1 VRALDRVVDALRDAG
16 QEPTEPRA
24 NQWRARCPAHGG
36 TTATS
41 LSVKGIEGSVLLHC
55 FAGCTTADV
64 AEALGLRMAD
74 LFDEPRGA
82 TYAYGDGRVVHRSP
96 DKRFRQSGNTSG
108 HPELYRLDAV
118 RTAVL
123 AGHPVYVVEGEK
135 DVLALESVGVTATCS
150 PMGAGK
156 WGMVDPTPL
165 HGATVIVVADKDTPG
180 RKHAADVAESLAGH
194 AEVVVVEAL
203 VGKDAADHIAA
214 DHGVDELVP
223 VEVVATEP
231 APARLSVVRLS
242 DVVPERVS
250 WLWPGRIPVGK
261 LVTLD
266 GDPSLGKSTLALT
279 FAAVVTTG
287 GTWPDASTC
296 TFTGDVIL
304 LSGEDGLADTVR
316 PRLDAAGADVTRVHA
331 VQGVTLPDGSL
342 RPPTLADVDELHELV
357 TETGARLL
365 IVDVLMAYL
374 PSGTDS
380 HKDQDIRR
388 VLSRLSTLAD
398 STGCTVLLVR
408 HLNKAKG
415 GDPMYRGGG
424 SIGIVGAARAGM
436 LVAKD
441 PDDEDVRVLACTKS
455 NLGPE
460 PEGLTYR
467 LTDADA
473 HGVAR
478 VQWLGVSTHDA
489 RALLA
494 DHAEDAAERPERDE
508 AVAWLEDHLTEQ
520 GRVLSRD
527 VKSAAQKERIT
538 ERTLKRA
545 AKELRVVY
553 TEEGFPR
560 RTFWCLPGQAPSGDT
575 PTDPDPRLSER
586 GPTVPTGPTVPDLRE
601 HKASQD
607 AEAQSGQWG
616 HGSERRP
623 HCTVCGQM
631 LLLDV
636 PGRTVCDARDDVH
649 ATARLVSAA

>member
-1 VRALDRVVDALRDAG
+1 VRALERVVDALRNAG

-24 NQWRARCPAHGG
+24 NNWRARCPAHEGQS
-36 TTATS
+36 ATS
-41 LSVKGIEGSVLLHC
+41 LSFKAIEARVLLYCH
-55 FAGCTTADV
+55 AGCTTPDV

-74 LFDEPRGA
+74 LFDEPRGV
-82 TYAYGDGRVVHRSP
+82 TYRYGDSGRQVHRTP

-108 HPELYRLDAV
+108 RPELYRLDAV

-123 AGHPVYVVEGEK
+123 AGHPVFVVEGEQ
-135 DVLALESVGVTATCS
+135 DVHALESVGVTATCC

-156 WGMVDPTPL
+156 WGKVDDTPL

-180 RKHAADVAESLAGH
+180 RKHAADVAVSLAGL

-203 VGKDAADHIAA
+203 VGKDSADHIAA
-214 DHGVDELVP
+214 GHGVDELVQ
-223 VEVVATEP
+223 VEVVSTATTPEP
-231 APARLSVVRLS
+231 VPRLSVVRLS

-296 TFTGDVIL
+296 TFPGDVIL

-316 PRLDAAGADVTRVHA
+316 PRLDAAKADVTRVHA
-331 VQGVTLPDGSL
+331 VQGVTLADGSL

-388 VLSRLSTLAD
+388 VLSRLGTLAD
-398 STGCTVLLVR
+398 STGCTVLLLR

-494 DHAEDAAERPERDE
+494 DHGDDEDEDRTAVEGWLQELLQDNGLTLPANDVYKAAATAGFSRDQAKRAKQRLGIKAVKIGKSWGWQLPNKGAPTPPPPPASPETRSLAPLLPSQVSVGADE
-508 AVAWLEDHLTEQ
+508 PQEGKGAREQ
-520 GRVLSRD
+520 GSSD
-527 VKSAAQKERIT
+527 G
-538 ERTLKRA
+538 
-545 AKELRVVY
+545 
-553 TEEGFPR
+553 EG
-560 RTFWCLPGQAPSGDT
+560 
-575 PTDPDPRLSER
+575 
-586 GPTVPTGPTVPDLRE
+586 
-601 HKASQD
+601 
-607 AEAQSGQWG
+607 
-616 HGSERRP
+616 
-623 HCTVCGQM
+623 CTVCHRP